1 MAAEHLKPW
10 KNPVPNWKWCKFQ
23 CKEFTLEDW
32 NSGWKVVF
40 KTHTCQ
46 QLWKKKGFYLAHLSG
61 LLVLVWIKR
70 AQSTRKELC
79 LKCSVSFT
87 YPHIIQLNLTQ
98 MFEVC
103 PPCIWG

>member
-1 MAAEHLKPW
+1 MEESSSKLEMVQV
-10 KNPVPNWKWCKFQ
+10 PVQGIHF
-23 CKEFTLEDW
+23 EDW

-70 AQSTRKELC
+70 AQERS
-79 LKCSVSFT
+79 
-87 YPHIIQLNLTQ
+87 YA
-98 MFEVC
+98 
-103 PPCIWG
+103 